1 MSTMANAA
9 AARVGPEPLLLEVDD
24 LVQRYT
30 LPREILF
37 RIADYVHPF
46 PQREMCVW
54 TRAGGGGARDIV
66 IRKAA
71 SLRLDR

>member
-1 MSTMANAA
+1 MMTNHLNTTGFKNSDIPAGEF
-9 AARVGPEPLLLEVDD
+9 RLVDFYSEPFK
-24 LVQRYT
+24 

-54 TRAGGGGARDIV
+54 TREQVATAL
-66 IRKAA
+66 A
-71 SLRLDR
+71 SRTATS